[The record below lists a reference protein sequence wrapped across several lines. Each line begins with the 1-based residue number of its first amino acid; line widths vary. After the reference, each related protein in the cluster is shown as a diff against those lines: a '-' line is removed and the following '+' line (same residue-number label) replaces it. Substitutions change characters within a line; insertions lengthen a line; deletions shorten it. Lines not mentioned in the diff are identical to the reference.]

1 MKKFVLPTATAIAL
15 LIGLLVGAAFT
26 KPSELNAQSWRYY
39 MPRPQSKLDQLIQ
52 YLEVGYVDS
61 LNIDSIT
68 DEVMTQFVQKLDPH
82 SSYIPKKDLEIV
94 NSQLSGS
101 FSGIGVQFNIQ
112 NDTVCI
118 VQVISGGPSE
128 GVGLLAG
135 DKIVEVDDSTFTGK
149 KMNNEKVM
157 RTLRGPKG
165 TEVKLGIRRNG
176 ADDILEY
183 VITRGD
189 IPVHSVIASFMMEP
203 GVGFIKVDKF
213 SDTTYRE
220 FIQALAMLKNEG
232 AERYIVDLRE
242 NGGGYME
249 QVIYMANEFL
259 STNDMIVYADGRAY
273 SRQEHRADGRGR
285 FRQEPLVV
293 LIDEFSAS
301 ASEIFAGA
309 MQDNDRATIVGRRSF
324 GKGLVQQQVPFSD
337 GSALRITVARYHT
350 PSGRCI
356 QKPYVLGEQEEYISD
371 TYERYEKGELF
382 SADSIHQTD
391 TTKYYT
397 KQGRVVYGG
406 GGITPDVFVGRDT
419 TLNTPFFNVCSNLA
433 YTYQFAFKYVND
445 HRKTLNKY
453 TTGEELEKYL
463 LKQDILGEFLKY
475 ADSKGVT
482 AEKLK
487 ITEAEKLRQI
497 EKSRP
502 LFTRYLHL
510 YIVRDLLGDDDFYP
524 LYERDD
530 EMAKKALEIVKGM

>member
-1 MKKFVLPTATAIAL
+1 MKKFILPTVTALAL

-26 KPSELNAQSWRYY
+26 KPAEVNAQQWRYFVT
-39 MPRPQSKLDQLIQ
+39 RPQSKLDQLVQ
-52 YLEVGYVDS
+52 YLEAGYVDS

-68 DEVMTQFVQKLDPH
+68 DEVMAQVVQKLDPH

-94 NSQLSGS
+94 NSQLQGS

-128 GVGLLAG
+128 AVGLLAG
-135 DKIVEVDDSTFTGK
+135 DKIVQVDDSVFTGK
-149 KMNNEKVM
+149 MMNNEKVM

-176 ADDILEY
+176 TAELLEY

-189 IPVHSVIASFMMEP
+189 IPVHSVIASFMLTDK
-203 GVGFIKVDKF
+203 VGFVKVDKF
-213 SDTTYRE
+213 SETTYRE
-220 FIQALAMLKNEG
+220 FIHALAMLKSEG
-232 AERYIVDLRE
+232 AEKYIVDLRE

-249 QVIYMANEFL
+249 QVIAMANEFL
-259 STNDMIVYADGRAY
+259 EAGDGIVYSEGRAHA
-273 SRQEHRADGRGR
+273 RQEARADGRGR
-285 FRQEPLVV
+285 FRTEPLVV
-293 LIDEFSAS
+293 LIDGFSAS
-301 ASEIFAGA
+301 ASEIFSGA
-309 MQDNDRATIVGRRSF
+309 MQDNDRGTIVGRRSF
-324 GKGLVQQQVPFSD
+324 GKGLVQNQIPFSD
-337 GSALRITVARYHT
+337 GSALRLTVARYYT

-356 QKPYVLGEQEEYISD
+356 QKPYVMGDLEGYLSEEV
-371 TYERYEKGELF
+371 ERYANGELF
-382 SADSIHQTD
+382 SKDSIHLADSTM
-391 TTKYYT
+391 YYT

-406 GGITPDVFVGRDT
+406 GGIMPDVFVGRDT

-445 HRKTLNKY
+445 HRKTLAKHK
-453 TTGEELEKYL
+453 TWQELEAYL
-463 LKQDILGEFLKY
+463 LKQDILGEFLRY

-510 YIVRDLLGDDDFYP
+510 YIVRDMMGDEAFYP
-524 LYERDD
+524 MLERDD
-530 EMAKKALEIVKGM
+530 EMTKKALELLEK